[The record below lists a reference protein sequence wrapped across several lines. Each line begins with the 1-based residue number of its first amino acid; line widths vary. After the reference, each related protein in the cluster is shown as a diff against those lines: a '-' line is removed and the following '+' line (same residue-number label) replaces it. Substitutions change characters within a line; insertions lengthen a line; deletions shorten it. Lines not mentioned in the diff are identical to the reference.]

1 MKNTL
6 TILSIF
12 AVVVLKAQTVTH
24 GLICGGVTAESV
36 RLFVRTSSVTA
47 IQLQISQVADF
58 SSIAQTINAATD
70 PLKDNIAQVTVNG
83 LTPSTVYFARPLING
98 NPGGNIARFKTFPT
112 PGASSQIKLLFGS
125 CISDLQST
133 DSAIFVRAQAEKA
146 DLFTFTGDWGYPDEN
161 GAFDV
166 YLSNPPTSWA
176 NNFTNVENFYKEKYS
191 SPLHYGFLQNM
202 PVDYVYDDHDYLN
215 DNAGKD
221 GVAGFNIN
229 IFSGDFG
236 APENWEQP
244 AQARLNSIRGYDD
257 WFPHYPL
264 VDSSEGIY
272 HSYVV
277 GNTEVFVLDTRSMR
291 TPAHSAIQKVGN
303 QWIYNPP
310 TLYTLLGTNQ
320 MNWLKNGLSNST
332 ATWKI
337 IVSSITFNI
346 ANQFGLDTCLAIGS
360 GSVPYWAPQVS
371 GFTIP
376 ATGFSS
382 SAVFADMWSG
392 YKADAQELLNH
403 ILGQNIRNVFIVSGD
418 SHTVGLD
425 DGTNSGIPELMSANM
440 KKANSRDALLSQQ
453 FLGYNIWNLGGSGL
467 CQEDNFNSTYGRVQ
481 VFGND
486 SIRLS
491 AVDANGTEVVGHTF
505 PFNFPHQYNPQHY
518 INRLPK
524 AFPDLVNTTS
534 GTAVTILPLSNDTDV
549 EGDALQLSVVANP
562 LHGTLTQNGT
572 SLSYQSDPG
581 FTGNDTIRYMAC
593 DTAYVYCPNCSQSL
607 IVVQVSP
614 APTALTTVDA
624 IQPIQIYP
632 IPASQRLHI
641 IWPFKQQGSARI
653 VSLAGE
659 RIAENLAL
667 TTGENSMD
675 VSSLSSGVYLLES
688 SSGDTRFFNRL
699 IIHP

>member
-1 MKNTL
+1 MKNIL
-6 TILSIF
+6 TGLLILPSLF
-12 AVVVLKAQTVTH
+12 LSAQTVTH
-24 GLICGGVTAESV
+24 GLICGGVTAETA
-36 RLFVRTSSVTA
+36 RLFVRTSSATS
-47 IQLQISQVADF
+47 IQLELSQAGDF
-58 SSIAQTINAATD
+58 SNILQTLNANTD
-70 PLKDNIAQVTVNG
+70 PLKNNIAQVTFSG
-83 LTPSTVYFARPLING
+83 LNPSWVYYARTLING
-98 NPGGNIARFKTFPT
+98 SPTGNVVRFKTFPT
-112 PGASSQIKLLFGS
+112 PGSPSSIKLLFGS
-125 CISDLQST
+125 CVSDLQSN
-133 DSAIFVRAQAEKA
+133 DSAIFVQAQAEKA
-146 DLFTFTGDWGYPDEN
+146 DLFTFTGDWGYPDGN
-161 GAFDV
+161 GAFDI
-166 YLSNPPTSWA
+166 YFANPPTSWA
-176 NNFTNVENFYKEKYS
+176 NNFTNVENAYKEKYS
-191 SPLHYGFLQNM
+191 SPLHYSFLQSM
-202 PVDYVYDDHDYLN
+202 PIDYVYDDHDYLN

-244 AQARLNSIRGYDD
+244 AQARLNSIRGYSD

-264 VDSSEGIY
+264 PDSTEGIY

-303 QWIYNPP
+303 QWVYNPP
-310 TLYTLLGTNQ
+310 SLYTLLGTNQ

-337 IVSSITFNI
+337 IVSSVTFNM

-403 ILGQNIRNVFIVSGD
+403 ILGQNIQNVFLVSGD

-425 DGTNSGIPELMSANM
+425 DGTNSGIPELMSANL

-467 CQEDNFNSTYGRVQ
+467 CQQNNFNSTYGKVQ
-481 VFGND
+481 VYGND

-491 AVDANGTEVVGHTF
+491 AVDAAGTEVVGHTF
-505 PFNFPHQYNPQHY
+505 PVNFPHQYNPQYY

-524 AFPDLVNTTS
+524 AFPDLANTTA
-534 GTAVTILPLSNDTDV
+534 GTAVTIFPLSNDTDV
-549 EGDALQLSVVANP
+549 EGDALHLAVVANP

-572 SLSYQSDPG
+572 SLSYQPDPG
-581 FTGNDTIRYMAC
+581 FTGVDTIRYMAC
-593 DTAYVYCPNCSQSL
+593 DTAYVYCPNCSQSI

-614 APTALTTVDA
+614 APNSLTDFSA
-624 IQPIQIYP
+624 QQPIRVYP
-632 IPASQRLHI
+632 VPAKQRLQV
-641 IWPFKQQGSARI
+641 IWPFETAGRARI
-653 VSLAGE
+653 LSASGE
-659 RIAENLAL
+659 WVTENLLLA
-667 TTGENSMD
+667 TGENAID
-675 VSSLSSGVYLLES
+675 VSSLAAGVYFLES
-688 SSGDTRFFNRL
+688 SWEDFRFFNRL
-699 IIHP
+699 VIHP

>member
-1 MKNTL
+1 MKNL
-6 TILSIF
+6 IILFPIF
-12 AVVVLKAQTVTH
+12 IISSLQAQTVTH
-24 GLICGGVTAESV
+24 GPISGGITHESAGM
-36 RLFVRTSSVTA
+36 FIRTSSATA
-47 IQLQISQVADF
+47 VQFQLSPVSDFSIISQT
-58 SSIAQTINAATD
+58 QNANTD
-70 PLKDNIAQVTVNG
+70 PSKNNIAQIHFSG
-83 LTPSTVYFARPLING
+83 LNAGTVYYGRILING
-98 NPGGNIARFKTFPT
+98 IPTGNVARFKTFPL
-112 PGASSQIKLLFGS
+112 PGSDAPIKLLFGS
-125 CISDLQST
+125 CVSDLQSA

-161 GAFDV
+161 GAFDI

-176 NNFTNVENFYKEKYS
+176 NNYTNVQNFYMEKYS
-191 SPLHYGFLQNM
+191 SPLHYSFLQNM

-244 AQARLNSIRGYDD
+244 AQARLNSIRGYSD

-264 VDSSEGIY
+264 IDSTEGIY
-272 HSYVV
+272 HSYVI

-310 TLYTLLGTNQ
+310 TLFTLLGVNQ

-337 IVSSITFNI
+337 IVSSVTFNI
-346 ANQFGLDTCLAIGS
+346 ANQFGLDTCLAIG
-360 GSVPYWAPQVS
+360 GGNVPYWAPEVS
-371 GFTIP
+371 GFSIP
-376 ATGFSS
+376 ATGFAS

-392 YKADAQELLNH
+392 YKAQAQELLNH
-403 ILGQNIRNVFIVSGD
+403 IIGQNIQNVFLVSGD

-425 DGTNSGIPELMSANM
+425 DGTNSGIPELMSANL

-467 CQEDNFNSTYGRVQ
+467 CQQSNFNSTYGKIQ

-491 AVDANGTEVVGHTF
+491 AVDESGAEVVGHTF
-505 PFNFPHQYNPQHY
+505 PVNFPYQYNPQHY

-524 AFPDLVNTTS
+524 AFPDQASTVQGTSTT
-534 GTAVTILPLSNDTDV
+534 LDPLTNDTDT
-549 EGDALQLSVVANP
+549 EGDYLQLTIISNP
-562 LHGTLTQNGT
+562 SHGIVTQSGT
-572 SLSYQSDPG
+572 SLTYQPDPG
-581 FTGNDTIRYMAC
+581 FVGNDTILYMAC
-593 DTAYVYCPNCSQSL
+593 DTAYVYCPNCSQSR
-607 IVVQVSP
+607 IVIQVTA
-614 APTALTTVDA
+614 APNSLDEDIDRQA
-624 IQPIQIYP
+624 IRLYP
-632 IPASQRLHI
+632 IPSKDNIHI
-641 IWPFKQQGSARI
+641 LWPFSTSGMGK
-653 VSLAGE
+653 L
-659 RIAENLAL
+659 L
-667 TTGENSMD
+667 T
-675 VSSLSSGVYLLES
+675 SSGTQLNNDIVLAPGNNTLYLGGLSAGMYILES
-688 SSGDTRFFNRL
+688 RVGNSIFRHRFVYQ
-699 IIHP
+699 P